1 MNFKRQEPETRAP
14 VFFVNSQFLKLC
26 NTYKKIEDS
35 LNRWQGCAR
44 MYQKY
49 VLILKLKILAKFFQ
63 ENRAEVKMLS
73 ILEYDKEWEEEKL
86 RKAEFEAGREEGLEA
101 GKNIGME
108 IGKNK
113 GMELAEL
120 RIIQNMQNRG
130 YSINE
135 IAEAIGKT
143 EDEINNI
150 LKNRD

>member
-1 MNFKRQEPETRAP
+1 M
-14 VFFVNSQFLKLC
+14 
-26 NTYKKIEDS
+26 
-35 LNRWQGCAR
+35 NRWQGCAR

>member
-1 MNFKRQEPETRAP
+1 MLECTKNVYF
-14 VFFVNSQFLKLC
+14 NSEIKKYEILEEFL
-26 NTYKKIEDS
+26 
-35 LNRWQGCAR
+35 
-44 MYQKY
+44 
-49 VLILKLKILAKFFQ
+49 Q

-73 ILEYDKEWEEEKL
+73 ILEYDKE
-86 RKAEFEAGREEGLEA
+86 
-101 GKNIGME
+101 GME

-130 YSINE
+130 YSINK

-150 LKNRD
+150 LNGQD

>member
-1 MNFKRQEPETRAP
+1 MTKNGK
-14 VFFVNSQFLKLC
+14 
-26 NTYKKIEDS
+26 
-35 LNRWQGCAR
+35 
-44 MYQKY
+44 
-49 VLILKLKILAKFFQ
+49 
-63 ENRAEVKMLS
+63 
-73 ILEYDKEWEEEKL
+73 

-130 YSINE
+130 YSINKIVE
-135 IAEAIGKT
+135 VIGKT

-150 LKNRD
+150 LNGQD

>member
-1 MNFKRQEPETRAP
+1 MLECTQNVYF
-14 VFFVNSQFLKLC
+14 NSEIKKYEILEEFL
-26 NTYKKIEDS
+26 
-35 LNRWQGCAR
+35 
-44 MYQKY
+44 
-49 VLILKLKILAKFFQ
+49 Q

-130 YSINE
+130 YSINK

-150 LKNRD
+150 LNGQD